1 MDSTLDAGD
10 RRLAG
15 KSALITGA
23 GSGVGRATAIRFARE
38 GARVLGLYDRDR
50 DAIEGTVA
58 AVKQA
63 GAEPLIL
70 QGDVTSRSS
79 CQQAADS
86 VVAAGGRLDILVSNA
101 GADGDVPFL
110 EMSDAEWHRVV
121 DVNLTA
127 SFVLGQIAARAM
139 AADGGGG
146 VILFTASISGM
157 GAAVGDAHYGASKAG
172 IINLVQTMA
181 IELVEHR
188 IRVNCVSP
196 GPLDTPLSRALLGS
210 DEAMQAAREHY
221 PLVPMGRLGLP
232 EEIAAAYAYL
242 ASDDAG
248 YTTGQN
254 LVIDG
259 GNHATVFINPVG
271 SF

>member
-1 MDSTLDAGD
+1 MACD
-10 RRLAG
+10 RLKG
-15 KSALITGA
+15 KSALITGG
-23 GSGVGRATAIRFARE
+23 GSGVGRATALRFAQE
-38 GARVLGLYDRDR
+38 GASTIGLFDRDES
-50 DAIEGTVA
+50 ALA
-58 AVKQA
+58 AVV
-63 GAEPLIL
+63 AELETFGTTALALP
-70 QGDVTSRSS
+70 GDVTSRSL
-79 CQQAADS
+79 CQTAADAVIAS
-86 VVAAGGRLDILVSNA
+86 HGRLDVLVSNA
-101 GADGDVPFL
+101 GADGDAPFL
-110 EMSDAEWHRVV
+110 EMSDDEWHRVIN
-121 DVNLTA
+121 VNLTA

-139 AADGGGG
+139 VADRKGGS
-146 VILFTASISGM
+146 ILFTASISGM
-157 GAAVGDAHYGASKAG
+157 GASDGDAHYGVSKAG

-181 IELVEHR
+181 IELVQHR

-210 DEAMQAAREHY
+210 DEAMEAARAHY

-259 GNHATVFINPVG
+259 GNHATVFVNPVG
-271 SF
+271 TL

>member
-1 MDSTLDAGD
+1 MGCD
-10 RRLAG
+10 RLAG
-15 KSALITGA
+15 RSALITGG

-38 GARVLGLYDRDR
+38 GATTIGVFDR
-50 DAIEGTVA
+50 DAAAAAQTVA
-58 AVKQA
+58 AL
-63 GAEPLIL
+63 EPLGAHGIPL
-70 QGDVTSRSS
+70 VGDVTSRDR
-79 CQQAADS
+79 CQSAVDE
-86 VVAAGGRLDILVSNA
+86 VVAAHGRLDVLVSNA
-101 GADGDVPFL
+101 GADGDASFL
-110 EMSDAEWHRVV
+110 EMTDAEWHRVI

-127 SFVLGQIAARAM
+127 SFVLGQVAARAM
-139 AADGGGG
+139 VADGLGG

-157 GAAVGDAHYGASKAG
+157 GASDGDAHYGVSKAG

-181 IELVEHR
+181 IELVPHR

-210 DEAMQAAREHY
+210 DEAMEAARAHY

-242 ASDDAG
+242 ASDDAA

-259 GNHATVFINPVG
+259 GNHATVFVNPVG

>member
-1 MDSTLDAGD
+1 MGCD
-10 RRLAG
+10 RLAG
-15 KSALITGA
+15 RSALITGG
-23 GSGVGRATAIRFARE
+23 GSGVGRATAIRFATE
-38 GARVLGLYDRDR
+38 GATTIGVFDR
-50 DAIEGTVA
+50 DAAAAAGTVA
-58 AVKQA
+58 AL
-63 GAEPLIL
+63 EPLGAQGIPL
-70 QGDVTSRSS
+70 VGDVTSRDR
-79 CQQAADS
+79 CQSAVDE
-86 VVAAGGRLDILVSNA
+86 VVAAHGRLDVLVSNA
-101 GADGDVPFL
+101 GADGDAPFL
-110 EMSDAEWHRVV
+110 EMTDAEWHRVI

-127 SFVLGQIAARAM
+127 SFVLGQVAARAM
-139 AADGGGG
+139 VADGRGG

-157 GAAVGDAHYGASKAG
+157 GASDGDAHYGVSKAG

-181 IELVEHR
+181 IELVPHR

-210 DEAMQAAREHY
+210 DEAMEAARAHY

-259 GNHATVFINPVG
+259 GNHATVFVNPVG

>member
-1 MDSTLDAGD
+1 MSCD
-10 RRLAG
+10 RLAG
-15 KSALITGA
+15 TSVLVTGA
-23 GSGVGRATAIRFARE
+23 GSGVGRATAARFARE
-38 GARVLGLYDRDR
+38 GATTIGVFDR
-50 DAIEGTVA
+50 DATAAAETVA
-58 AVKQA
+58 ALDQVGVTA
-63 GAEPLIL
+63 IPLV
-70 QGDVTSRSS
+70 GDVTSRAV
-79 CQQAADS
+79 CQAAVDE
-86 VVAAGGRLDILVSNA
+86 VVAAHGRLDALVSNA
-101 GADGDVPFL
+101 GADGEASFL
-110 EMSDAEWHRVV
+110 EMSDDEWHRVI

-139 AADGGGG
+139 VADGGGG
-146 VILFTASISGM
+146 VILYTASISGM
-157 GAAVGDAHYGASKAG
+157 GASDGDAHYGVSKAG

-181 IELVEHR
+181 IELVPHR

-210 DEAMQAAREHY
+210 DEAMEAARAHY

-232 EEIAAAYAYL
+232 EEIAAAFAYL

-254 LVIDG
+254 LIIDG
-259 GNHATVFINPVG
+259 GNHATVFVNPVG

>member
-1 MDSTLDAGD
+1 MGCD
-10 RRLAG
+10 RLAG
-15 KSALITGA
+15 RSALITGG
-23 GSGVGRATAIRFARE
+23 GSGVGRATALRFAHE
-38 GARVLGLYDRDR
+38 GATTIGVFDRDPAAAAETVSAVEALGAR
-50 DAIEGTVA
+50 AI
-58 AVKQA
+58 
-63 GAEPLIL
+63 PLV
-70 QGDVTSRSS
+70 GDVTSRPR
-79 CQQAADS
+79 CQSAVDE
-86 VVAAGGRLDILVSNA
+86 VVAAHGRLDVLVSNA
-101 GADGDVPFL
+101 GADGDAPFL
-110 EMSDAEWHRVV
+110 EMTDEEWHRVV

-127 SFVLGQIAARAM
+127 SFVLGQVAARAM
-139 AADGGGG
+139 VADGEGG
-146 VILFTASISGM
+146 VILYTASISGM
-157 GAAVGDAHYGASKAG
+157 GASDGDAHYGVSKAG

-181 IELVEHR
+181 IELVPHR

-210 DEAMQAAREHY
+210 DEAMEAARAHY

-259 GNHATVFINPVG
+259 GNHATVFVNPVG
-271 SF
+271 TF

>member
-1 MDSTLDAGD
+1 MGCD
-10 RRLAG
+10 RLTGR
-15 KSALITGA
+15 SALITGG

-38 GARVLGLYDRDR
+38 GVSTLGLLDRDESALAVTR
-50 DAIEGTVA
+50 AEVEALGATVLA
-58 AVKQA
+58 L
-63 GAEPLIL
+63 P
-70 QGDVTSRSS
+70 GDVTSRPR
-79 CQQAADS
+79 CQSAVDA
-86 VVAAGGRLDILVSNA
+86 VVDASGRLDILVSNA
-101 GADGDVPFL
+101 GADGDAPFL
-110 EMSDAEWHRVV
+110 EMTDEEWHRVI

-127 SFVLGQIAARAM
+127 SFVLGQVAARAM
-139 AADGGGG
+139 VADGGGG
-146 VILFTASISGM
+146 VILYTASISGL
-157 GAAVGDAHYGASKAG
+157 GASDGDAHYGVSKAG

-181 IELVEHR
+181 IELVSHR

-210 DEAMQAAREHY
+210 DEAMEAARAHY

-242 ASDDAG
+242 ASDDAA

-259 GNHATVFINPVG
+259 GNEATVFVNPVG
-271 SF
+271 TF

>member
-1 MDSTLDAGD
+1 MACE
-10 RRLAG
+10 RLTG
-15 KSALITGA
+15 KSALITGG

-38 GARVLGLYDRDR
+38 GATTLGLFDRDS
-50 DAIEGTVA
+50 AALESVA
-58 AVKQA
+58 EEIRAL
-63 GAEPLIL
+63 GALPIPLV
-70 QGDVTSRSS
+70 GDVTSRAN
-79 CQQAADS
+79 CQAAADAVINS
-86 VVAAGGRLDILVSNA
+86 HGRIDILVSNA
-101 GADGDVPFL
+101 GADGDAPFL
-110 EMSDAEWHRVV
+110 EMTDEEWQRVI

-139 AADGGGG
+139 VADGLGGC
-146 VILFTASISGM
+146 ILYTASISGM
-157 GAAVGDAHYGASKAG
+157 GASDGDAHYGVSKAG

-181 IELVEHR
+181 IELVAHR

-210 DEAMQAAREHY
+210 DEAMDAARAHY
-221 PLVPMGRLGLP
+221 PLVPMARLGKP

-259 GNHATVFINPVG
+259 GNHATVFVNPVG
-271 SF
+271 AF

>member
-1 MDSTLDAGD
+1 MGLDDVARG
-10 RRLAG
+10 RLTG
-15 KSALITGA
+15 RSALITGA

-38 GARVLGLYDRDR
+38 GAGVLGLFDRDPE
-50 DAIEGTVA
+50 AIDGTA
-58 AVKQA
+58 TAVREA
-63 GAEPLIL
+63 GGRPIAL
-70 QGDVTSRSS
+70 QGDVTSRAS
-79 CQQAADS
+79 CEQAAGA
-86 VVAAGGRLDILVSNA
+86 VAEAAGRLDILVSNA
-101 GADGDVPFL
+101 GADGDAPFL
-110 EMSDAEWHRVV
+110 QMTDAEWHRVI

-139 AADGGGG
+139 VKDGLGGA
-146 VILFTASISGM
+146 ILFTASISGM
-157 GAAVGDAHYGASKAG
+157 GASVGDAHYGASKAG

-181 IELVEHR
+181 IELVGHR

-210 DEAMQAAREHY
+210 DEAMEAARAHY

-259 GNHATVFINPVG
+259 GNHATVFVNPVG